1 MKLQVRNGPFDQILW
16 TLTLG
21 LSRYP
26 DFKVLDPVVVFNSV
40 LVMHVL
46 KLLERATK
54 VLFHYQAML
63 KNALR
68 TLANVAA
75 KVAIFCFPPLATGL
89 RHRLRR
95 TSLRATLGISHATLR
110 PAKVFSTNATG
121 SRNKSLLMS
130 RLIAAFPRAAFHAG
144 GGLGRKREGFFTND
158 AVLSNRHDWPFCL
171 TGLAIIQ
178 GA

>member
-1 MKLQVRNGPFDQILW
+1 MKLQVRNGPFDQVLW

-68 TLANVAA
+68 ALGDVAA
-75 KVAIFCFPPLATGL
+75 EVAVSIFPPLPAGL
-89 RHRLRR
+89 RHCLRR
-95 TSLRATLGISHATLR
+95 ASLRATLGISHAALR
-110 PAKVFSTNATG
+110 PAKVF
-121 SRNKSLLMS
+121 
-130 RLIAAFPRAAFHAG
+130 AANFARPSDQ
-144 GGLGRKREGFFTND
+144 GFFSLHGTSASMRTILAPICGTGPSFKRVSAAN
-158 AVLSNRHDWPFCL
+158 AVLSNRHDWPLCL
-171 TGLAIIQ
+171 TGLAII
-178 GA
+178 